1 MQIIWRILDWA
12 LVSSMSSSWGA
23 KGYTLEVIAENKN
36 SGMDENR
43 FFNFM

>member
-1 MQIIWRILDWA
+1 MKNIRLGFGFN
-12 LVSSMSSSWGA
+12 MSSSWGA

-43 FFNFM
+43 FFYFM